1 MTNPSN
7 IFNSNRIE
15 ALRNIAPTAY
25 AAVSHMIANT
35 APEATGAMKM
45 QRAALLYEVYFSQ
58 ADHESTI
65 SGIEIAQIYG
75 GHHSAISTH
84 ATILERDGYLKK
96 IRRPSPGTRNGVLG
110 FVPIFPP
117 VPQVSVD
124 EGTEDK

>member
-1 MTNPSN
+1 MINPSN
-7 IFNSNRIE
+7 IFNSDRIK

-35 APEATGAMKM
+35 SPETTGAMKM

-65 SGIEIAQIYG
+65 SGTEIAQIYG
-75 GHHSAISTH
+75 GHPSAISTH

-117 VPQVSVD
+117 VRLVSVD
-124 EGTEDK
+124 EGSEDE